1 MPRSLKMSIHC
12 SSATSEGLAQDTK
25 KHFWEN
31 IKIFKIRDN
40 STKYGFLKGAT
51 HFTGNATHI
60 CLKHSGNILIFD
72 LLDTN

>member
-25 KHFWEN
+25 N
-31 IKIFKIRDN
+31 ASGKISVFKIRDN

-51 HFTGNATHI
+51 NFTGNATHI